1 MLECAVGG
9 LKRQLSNMRD
19 TSHSEQTILFADICG
34 STRLYETLG
43 DAQARKIVATCFA
56 DLQSTTTQHGGRV
69 VKTIGDEILCIFPS
83 TENAVQAAIEFQE
96 LLSDGEYGVGDTKFD
111 LSIKV
116 GMQYGAALEED
127 GDVFGD
133 AVNVAARMVSFAKGG
148 QIITTRETVRTLPQH
163 LQNSTRHLDTTI
175 VKGKQQEIEIHEVI
189 WETGETTSMWSGL
202 FNVDSVRTRLV
213 LRYGEQV
220 QIIDQNCEPF
230 VMGRYRRADLTVDE
244 QLVSR
249 EHARIEWRRGKFIL
263 VDSSTNGTYA
273 LIRDQVVWLRREE
286 IPLSGEGTIGLG
298 RRLEENGKAIIHY
311 KCETVVDSKTAG
323 QFQDSNA

>member
-1 MLECAVGG
+1 
-9 LKRQLSNMRD
+9 MRD
-19 TSHSEQTILFADICG
+19 PIHSEQTILFADICG

-43 DAQARKIVATCFA
+43 DTEARKVVATCFN
-56 DLQSTTTQHGGRV
+56 DLQSATNEYGGRV

-96 LLSDGEYGVGDTKFD
+96 LLSESEYGMDDEGID

-116 GMQYGAALEED
+116 GMQHGTALEED

-148 QIITTRETVRTLPQH
+148 QIITTRETVSTLPPY
-163 LQNSTRHLDTTI
+163 LQDSTRHLDTTV

-189 WETGETTSMWSGL
+189 WEEGETTSMWSGL

-213 LRYGEQV
+213 VRYGEQV
-220 QIIDQNCEPF
+220 HVLDQNCDPF
-230 VMGRYRRADLTVDE
+230 VMGRYRRADLTIDE

-249 EHARIEWRRGKFIL
+249 EHARIEWRRGKFVL

-273 LIRDQVVWLRREE
+273 LIQGQVVWLRREDVS
-286 IPLSGEGTIGLG
+286 LSGEGTIGLG
-298 RRLEENGKAIIHY
+298 RRLDEDGKAILHY
-311 KCETVVDSKTAG
+311 KCETVIDSKTAG
-323 QFQDSNA
+323 QFQGSNA

>member
-1 MLECAVGG
+1 
-9 LKRQLSNMRD
+9 MRES
-19 TSHSEQTILFADICG
+19 THSEQTILFADICG

-43 DAQARKIVATCFA
+43 DAQARKVVSTCFE
-56 DLQSTTTQHGGRV
+56 DLQSATNQHGGRV

-96 LLSDGEYGVGDTKFD
+96 LLSVSEYGMDEEGFD

-116 GMQYGAALEED
+116 GMQHGAALEED

-148 QIITTRETVRTLPQH
+148 QIITTRETISTLPPH
-163 LQNSTRHLDTTI
+163 LQDSTRHLDTTM

-189 WETGETTSMWSGL
+189 WEEGETTSMWSGL
-202 FNVDSVRTRLV
+202 FNVDAVRTRLV
-213 LRYGEQV
+213 IRYGEQV
-220 QIIDQNCEPF
+220 HVLEQNCEPF

-249 EHARIEWRRGKFIL
+249 EHARIEWRRGKFVL

-273 LIRDQVVWLRREE
+273 LIQDQIVWLRREDVS
-286 IPLSGEGTIGLG
+286 LSGEGTIGLG
-298 RRLEENGKAIIHY
+298 RRPDEDDKAIVHY
-311 KCETVVDSKTAG
+311 KCETVIDSKTAG
-323 QFQDSNA
+323 QFQGSSA